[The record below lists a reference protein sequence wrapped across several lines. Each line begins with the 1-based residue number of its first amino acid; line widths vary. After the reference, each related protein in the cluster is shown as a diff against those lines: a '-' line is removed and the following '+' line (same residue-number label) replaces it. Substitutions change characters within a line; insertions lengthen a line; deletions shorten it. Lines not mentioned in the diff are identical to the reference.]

1 MLRLRKPACSSS
13 PPCLCPALNQG
24 ALGFPAPLQH
34 QGGAP
39 SFMCPPQILRPSPSA
54 DRKADVLILGD
65 CSSLPREVTLTPS
78 SFPITFPLSPLP
90 STGPSGGQEWTG
102 CPFKAP
108 RHPHCS
114 KSRPRPVLGEPHHRM
129 LGCGSQKGSWRSSW
143 GEAGPGKGGQ
153 PRGWTPASG
162 AHRATQGIR
171 RGHPTSSGPLP
182 LCPHLNG
189 DLPPTEAG
197 PAPPASPSPPSLPL
211 PGPLLGSGV

>member
-1 MLRLRKPACSSS
+1 
-13 PPCLCPALNQG
+13 
-24 ALGFPAPLQH
+24 
-34 QGGAP
+34 
-39 SFMCPPQILRPSPSA
+39 MCPPQILRPSPSA

-171 RGHPTSSGPLP
+171 REAPHILRPPSPLSTSKW
-182 LCPHLNG
+182 
-189 DLPPTEAG
+189 G
-197 PAPPASPSPPSLPL
+197 PAAHRSRACSPCLSKSSISPPSQPSSGLGGVTQRGGGGWEVSWRCLFGLPIN
-211 PGPLLGSGV
+211 SGVSRREMKKYGSR